1 MTKPRITFVT
11 DAPAGESLAD
21 ALREHEFDVWIETDP
36 SVADGRL
43 PASPADLLILDI
55 LDPSAAIGL
64 LQKVRSS
71 PRLKSTPVIV
81 IAEWGTGQA
90 TLALSQGADAFER
103 KPVDASRLLTA
114 VENLLRPKMV
124 MTAKASG
131 LSRDEE

>member
-1 MTKPRITFVT
+1 MTQRITFVT
-11 DAPAGESLAD
+11 NASVDERLVEV
-21 ALREHEFDVWIETDP
+21 LREHEFDVWMETKP

-43 PASPADLLILDI
+43 LASPPDLLIFDI
-55 LDPSAAIGL
+55 LDASAAIEL

-71 PRLKSTPVIV
+71 HRLKSTPVIV

-103 KPVDASRLLTA
+103 KPIDASRLLTA

-124 MTAKASG
+124 MTAKVSG
-131 LSRDEE
+131 LNRNEE

>member
-1 MTKPRITFVT
+1 MTPDRITFVT
-11 DAPAGESLAD
+11 DAPDESLAE
-21 ALREHEFDVWIETDP
+21 ALREHEFDVWIETKP
-36 SVADGRL
+36 SVADGWL
-43 PASPADLLILDI
+43 PALPPDLLIFDI
-55 LDPSAAIGL
+55 LDASAAIGL
-64 LQKVRSS
+64 LRKVRSS
-71 PRLKSTPVIV
+71 PRLKSTPVMV

-103 KPVDASRLLTA
+103 KPIDASRLLRA